1 MSTSTPGAVAPTAQT
16 ASLDADSLRRDF
28 PILTQHVRGKPLV
41 YLDNAAT
48 SQKPQAVIDAVRDYY
63 LTTNANIHRGI
74 HYLSE
79 KGTAAYEDARVRIAR
94 FINVRHPHEV
104 IFTRGTT
111 DSINMLARS
120 WGDAN
125 VAPGD
130 EILLT
135 AVEHH
140 SNLVPWQALAKRR
153 GARLRFIP
161 TDTAGV
167 IDLDAYRGML
177 GPRTRLVA
185 VHHVSNVLGVIAPV
199 AEMARLAH
207 EHGALIAID
216 GAQSVPHMPVDV
228 QALDV
233 DFLAFSGHKMAGPT
247 GIGILYGKEAL
258 LEAMEPAHFGGS
270 MIRMVELE
278 SSTWADLPDKF
289 EGGTPNIAGAIG
301 LGVAV
306 DYLERVG
313 MEAVNAHAR
322 QLGAYAVNMLS
333 DTAGVTVHG
342 PGADEERSGV
352 VSFTVEDLHPH
363 DVGTVL
369 DGEGVAIRAGHHC
382 AQPLM
387 RQLGVAATARASV
400 YLYNTTEEID
410 RLVDGVV
417 KAQRFFGTI

>member
-1 MSTSTPGAVAPTAQT
+1 MSTSTRGAVAPADR
-16 ASLDADSLRRDF
+16 AAPLDTVTLRRDF
-28 PILTQHVRGKPLV
+28 PILAQAVRGKPLV

-48 SQKPQAVIDAVRDYY
+48 SQKPQVVIEAVHDYY
-63 LTTNANIHRGI
+63 TTTNANIHRGI

-79 KGTAAYEDARVRIAR
+79 KGTAAYEDARVRIST
-94 FINVRHPHEV
+94 FINARRPHEV
-104 IFTRGTT
+104 VFTRGTT
-111 DSINMLARS
+111 DGINMVARA
-120 WGDAN
+120 WGDENIAS
-125 VAPGD
+125 GD

-135 AVEHH
+135 EVEHH

-161 TDTAGV
+161 TDGAGV
-167 IDLDAYRGML
+167 IDLDAYGGML
-177 GPRTRLVA
+177 GPQTKLVA

-207 EHGALIAID
+207 EHGAVIAVD
-216 GAQSVPHMPVDV
+216 GAQSAPHMPVDV

-233 DFLAFSGHKMAGPT
+233 DFLTFSGHKMAGPT

-258 LEAMEPAHFGGS
+258 LDAMEPAHFGGS

-306 DYLERVG
+306 DYLKHVG
-313 MEAVNAHAR
+313 MDAINAHSR
-322 QLGAYAVNMLS
+322 QLGSYAVNVLS
-333 DTAGVTVHG
+333 DMPGVTVHG
-342 PGADEERSGV
+342 PDADGERGGV
-352 VSFTVEDLHPH
+352 VSFTVNDLHPH

-369 DGEGVAIRAGHHC
+369 DGEGIAIRAGHHC

-387 RQLGVAATARASV
+387 RKLGVHATARASV
-400 YLYNTTEEID
+400 YLYNTTDEID
-410 RLVDGVV
+410 RLVEGVD